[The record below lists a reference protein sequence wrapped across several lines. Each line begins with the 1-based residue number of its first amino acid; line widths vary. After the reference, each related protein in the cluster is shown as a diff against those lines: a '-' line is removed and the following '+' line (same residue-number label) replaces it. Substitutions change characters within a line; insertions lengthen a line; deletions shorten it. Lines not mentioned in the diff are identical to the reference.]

1 VCVLELLDFYSV
13 LAVLGTLSTLA
24 IIGIFRLKPTKTA
37 QKAGSDGVKEMYSV
51 YNDQVK
57 DVIKIKDAQI
67 QRLMAKNRELEP
79 TIEESNGKEPINLDS
94 LAPLLQQR
102 GINPNILQ
110 NPFITKLIK
119 KYTKGMGLEEILAIV
134 DQLGILKGNKQPS
147 SEITAN
153 EQQSINPN
161 WA

>member
-1 VCVLELLDFYSV
+1 VELLDFYSV

-37 QKAGSDGVKEMYSV
+37 QKAGSDGVKEMYAV

-79 TIEESNGKEPINLDS
+79 TLEESGGKEPINLDS

-102 GINPNILQ
+102 GINPNILS

-119 KYTKGMGLEEILAIV
+119 KYTKGMGIEEILAVV
-134 DQLGILKGNKQPS
+134 DQLGILKGNKQPIG
-147 SEITAN
+147 ETNPN
-153 EQQSINPN
+153 EPIGQNPN